1 MFAYSASKTS
11 EDTFKVIFDTY
22 KNRLYGYVLT
32 ISHSPYTAEE
42 ITQEIFMKL
51 WICREALSSIDN
63 IDGYLFAMARNKTF
77 NHLRKANQQEQVL
90 QDMKAAMLT
99 SMNETEDQA
108 AVSDLERLLN
118 EALTRLSPQ
127 RRLVY
132 QLSRQQGMNH
142 EQIAIQLK
150 LSKNTVK
157 NHMVDALHFIKN
169 YLQQRDIITSF
180 LFVLLFL

>member
-1 MFAYSASKTS
+1 MFDHATEKTC
-11 EDTFKVIFDTY
+11 ENAFKNIFDRY
-22 KNRLYGYVLT
+22 RNRLYGYVLT
-32 ISHSPYTAEE
+32 ISHSTYTAEE

-77 NHLRKANQQEQVL
+77 NHLRKANRQEQVL
-90 QDMKAAMLT
+90 QEMKAAMLT
-99 SMNETEDQA
+99 SMNDTEDQA
-108 AVSDLERLLN
+108 AVSDLERLLQ
-118 EALTRLSPQ
+118 EALARLSPQ

-142 EQIAIQLK
+142 EQIAIRLK